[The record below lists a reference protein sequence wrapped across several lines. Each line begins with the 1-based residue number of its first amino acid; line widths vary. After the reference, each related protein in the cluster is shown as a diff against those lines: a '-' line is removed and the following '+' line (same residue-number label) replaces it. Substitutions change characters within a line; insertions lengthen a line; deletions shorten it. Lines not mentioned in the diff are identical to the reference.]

1 MKENLKIVIS
11 GGGTGG
17 HIFPAIAIADALKK
31 RFPKADILFIG
42 AKGRMEMERVP
53 KAGYPIEG
61 LWISGMTK
69 DLKSILLP
77 LKLTSSFNHAIAI
90 LKRFKPDVVIGVGGF
105 ASGPTLM
112 GANFLNIPTVIQ
124 EQNSYPGKTNRNVG
138 KKAKAICVAYDH
150 LDQWFPAEKIHF
162 TGNPLRANIKL
173 NGTREE
179 AAEFFHLNPE
189 KPVALLVG
197 GSQGALGINKGISA
211 QLAAFKDAD
220 LQLIWQTGKTYI
232 SQATGEVNALGL
244 GEQVKPSVFIDRMDL
259 AYGLADVVISR
270 AGAMSIS
277 ELALVQKPVIFVP
290 LPTAAEDHQTKNAQ
304 QLVDAEAA
312 IMVRNADTEKD
323 LVPTLMR
330 LANDPALREKLS
342 TNIGKFARP
351 NAANDIVDVI
361 INAISQ
367 PSNHISWNAKHSTES
382 ISNLKSKNEN

>member
-1 MKENLKIVIS
+1 MNTNENLKVVIS

-17 HIFPAIAIADALKK
+17 HIFPAIAIADALKR

-61 LWISGMTK
+61 LWISGFTK
-69 DLKSILLP
+69 EIKSLLLP
-77 LKLTSSFNHAIAI
+77 LKLTDSFNRAIAI

-112 GANFLNIPTVIQ
+112 AANFLRIPTVIQ

-138 KKAKAICVAYDH
+138 KKAKAICVASDH

-162 TGNPLRANIKL
+162 TGNPLRANITL

-179 AAEFFHLNPE
+179 AAEYFNLDPT

-211 QLAAFKDAD
+211 QLAAFKDND

-232 SQATGEVNALGL
+232 TQAQEEVKALSL
-244 GEQVKPSVFIDRMDL
+244 ESQVKPTVFIDRMDL

-312 IMVRNADTEKD
+312 IMVRNADTEKE
-323 LVPTLMR
+323 LI
-330 LANDPALREKLS
+330 PALFKLNADKELKEKLIN
-342 TNIGKFARP
+342 NIGKFARP
-351 NAANDIVDVI
+351 NAADDIVDVI
-361 INAISQ
+361 INVI
-367 PSNHISWNAKHSTES
+367 
-382 ISNLKSKNEN
+382 

>member
-1 MKENLKIVIS
+1 MKENLKVVIS

-17 HIFPAIAIADALKK
+17 HIFPAIAIADALKR

-61 LWISGMTK
+61 LWISGFTK
-69 DLKSILLP
+69 DLSALSLP
-77 LKLTSSFNHAIAI
+77 FKLVSSLTKACRI
-90 LKRFKPDVVIGVGGF
+90 LKRFQPDVVIGVGGF
-105 ASGPTLM
+105 ASGPTLKA
-112 GANFLNIPTVIQ
+112 ANWLGIPTVIQ

-162 TGNPLRANIKL
+162 TGNPLRANITL

-179 AAEFFHLNPE
+179 AAAFFHLDPN

-211 QLAAFKDAD
+211 QLAAFKDND

-232 SQATGEVNALGL
+232 TQAQEEVKALGL
-244 GEQVKPSVFIDRMDL
+244 ENQVKPTVFIERMDL
-259 AYGLADVVISR
+259 AYGLADMVISR

-323 LVPTLMR
+323 LIPTLFR
-330 LANDPALREKLS
+330 LKDDHELQAKMSA
-342 TNIGKFARP
+342 NIGKFARP
-351 NAANDIVDVI
+351 NAADDIVDQIIKVI
-361 INAISQ
+361 S
-367 PSNHISWNAKHSTES
+367 
-382 ISNLKSKNEN
+382 

>member
-1 MKENLKIVIS
+1 MKENLKVVIS

-17 HIFPAIAIADALKK
+17 HIFPAIAIADALKR
-31 RFPKADILFIG
+31 RFPKADIRFIG

-69 DLKSILLP
+69 DIKSLLLP
-77 LKLTSSFNHAIAI
+77 LKLTSSINHAIAI
-90 LKRFKPDVVIGVGGF
+90 LKRFKPNVVIGVGGF

-112 GANFLNIPTVIQ
+112 AANYLRIPTVIQ

-162 TGNPLRANIKL
+162 TGNPLRANIVL

-179 AAEFFHLNPE
+179 AAEYFHLDPS

-211 QLAAFKDAD
+211 QLAAFKDSD

-232 SQATGEVNALGL
+232 TQAQEEVNTLGL
-244 GEQVKPSVFIDRMDL
+244 ENQVKPTVFIDRMDL

-277 ELALVQKPVIFVP
+277 ELALVRKPVIFVP

-304 QLVDAEAA
+304 QLVNAEAA
-312 IMVRNADTEKD
+312 IMVRNSDTEKE
-323 LVPTLMR
+323 LVPTLFR
-330 LANDPALREKLS
+330 LKADRELQTRMS
-342 TNIGKFARP
+342 ENIGKFARP
-351 NAANDIVDVI
+351 NAADDIVEQI
-361 INAISQ
+361 IKAIS
-367 PSNHISWNAKHSTES
+367 
-382 ISNLKSKNEN
+382 

>member
-1 MKENLKIVIS
+1 MKENLKVVIS

-17 HIFPAIAIADALKK
+17 HIFPAIAIADALKR

-61 LWISGMTK
+61 LWISGFTK
-69 DLKSILLP
+69 DLSALSLP
-77 LKLTSSFNHAIAI
+77 FKLISSLSKARRI
-90 LKRFKPDVVIGVGGF
+90 LKRFQPDVVIGVGGY
-105 ASGPTLM
+105 ASGPTLKA
-112 GANFLNIPTVIQ
+112 ANWLGIPTVIQ

-150 LDQWFPAEKIHF
+150 LDQWFPAEKIHY
-162 TGNPLRANIKL
+162 TGNPLRANITL

-179 AAEFFHLNPE
+179 AAEYFQLDPT

-211 QLAAFKDAD
+211 QLAAFKDSD
-220 LQLIWQTGKTYI
+220 LQLIWQTGKFYFE
-232 SQATGEVNALGL
+232 QAQQEVKALGL
-244 GEQVKPSVFIDRMDL
+244 EKQVKPTVFIDRMDL

-312 IMVRNADTEKD
+312 LMVRNANTEKE
-323 LVPTLMR
+323 LIPTLFR
-330 LANDPALREKLS
+330 LKDDRKLQAKMS
-342 TNIGKFARP
+342 ANIGKFARP
-351 NAANDIVDVI
+351 NAANDIVEVI
-361 INAISQ
+361 IKAIS
-367 PSNHISWNAKHSTES
+367 
-382 ISNLKSKNEN
+382 

>member
-1 MKENLKIVIS
+1 MKENLKVVIS

-17 HIFPAIAIADALKK
+17 HIFPAIAIADALKR
-31 RFPKADILFIG
+31 RFPEADILFIG

-61 LWISGMTK
+61 LWISGFTK
-69 DLKSILLP
+69 DLSALSLP
-77 LKLTSSFNHAIAI
+77 FKLVSSLSKARRI
-90 LKRFKPDVVIGVGGF
+90 LKRFHPDVVIGVGGF
-105 ASGPTLM
+105 ASGPTLKA
-112 GANFLNIPTVIQ
+112 ANWLGIPTVIQ

-162 TGNPLRANIKL
+162 TGNPLRANITL

-179 AAEFFHLNPE
+179 AASFFNLDAN

-211 QLAAFKDAD
+211 QLAAFKDSD

-232 SQATGEVNALGL
+232 NQAQAEVRALGL
-244 GEQVKPSVFIDRMDL
+244 EGQVKPTVFIDRMDL

-277 ELALVQKPVIFVP
+277 ELALVRKPVIFVP

-312 IMVRNADTEKD
+312 LMVRNAEAEKE
-323 LVPTLMR
+323 LI
-330 LANDPALREKLS
+330 PALFKLKDDKALQAKLS
-342 TNIGKFARP
+342 ENIGKFARP
-351 NAANDIVDVI
+351 NAADDIVDQI
-361 INAISQ
+361 IKAI
-367 PSNHISWNAKHSTES
+367 ES
-382 ISNLKSKNEN
+382 

>member
-1 MKENLKIVIS
+1 MKENLKVVIS

-17 HIFPAIAIADALKK
+17 HIFPAIAIADALKR

-61 LWISGMTK
+61 LWISGFTK
-69 DLKSILLP
+69 DLSALSLP
-77 LKLTSSFNHAIAI
+77 FKLVSSLTKACRI
-90 LKRFKPDVVIGVGGF
+90 LKRFQPDVVIGVGGF
-105 ASGPTLM
+105 ASGPTLKA
-112 GANFLNIPTVIQ
+112 ANWLGIPTVIQ

-162 TGNPLRANIKL
+162 TGNPLRANITL

-179 AAEFFHLNPE
+179 AAAFFQLDPN

-211 QLAAFKDAD
+211 QLAAFKDSD

-232 SQATGEVNALGL
+232 TQAQEEVKALGL
-244 GEQVKPSVFIDRMDL
+244 ENQVKPTVFIERMDL
-259 AYGLADVVISR
+259 AYGLADMVISR

-323 LVPTLMR
+323 LIPTLFR
-330 LANDPALREKLS
+330 LKDDHELQAKMSA
-342 TNIGKFARP
+342 NIGKFARP
-351 NAANDIVDVI
+351 NAADDIVDQI
-361 INAISQ
+361 IKAIS
-367 PSNHISWNAKHSTES
+367 
-382 ISNLKSKNEN
+382 

>member
-1 MKENLKIVIS
+1 MKENLKVVIS

-17 HIFPAIAIADALKK
+17 HIFPAIAIADALKR
-31 RFPKADILFIG
+31 RFPEADILFIG

-61 LWISGMTK
+61 LWISGFTK
-69 DLKSILLP
+69 DLSALSLP
-77 LKLTSSFNHAIAI
+77 FKLISSLSKARRI
-90 LKRFKPDVVIGVGGF
+90 LKRFQPDVVVGVGGF
-105 ASGPTLM
+105 ASGPTLKA
-112 GANFLNIPTVIQ
+112 ANWLGIPTVIQ

-162 TGNPLRANIKL
+162 TGNPLRANITL

-179 AAEFFHLNPE
+179 AAEYFHLNPT

-211 QLAAFKDAD
+211 QLAAFKDSD
-220 LQLIWQTGKTYI
+220 LQLIWQTGKFYLE
-232 SQATGEVNALGL
+232 QAQQEVKALGL
-244 GEQVKPSVFIDRMDL
+244 EEQVKPTVFIDRMDL

-312 IMVRNADTEKD
+312 LMVRNADTEKE
-323 LVPTLMR
+323 LIPTLFR
-330 LANDPALREKLS
+330 LKDDRELQTKLS

-351 NAANDIVDVI
+351 NAADDIVEQI
-361 INAISQ
+361 IKALE
-367 PSNHISWNAKHSTES
+367 A
-382 ISNLKSKNEN
+382 

>member
-1 MKENLKIVIS
+1 MNENLKVVIS

-17 HIFPAIAIADALKK
+17 HIFPAIAIADALKR

-61 LWISGMTK
+61 LWISGFTK
-69 DLKSILLP
+69 EIKSLLLP
-77 LKLTSSFNHAIAI
+77 LKLTSSINHAIAI

-112 GANFLNIPTVIQ
+112 GANYLRIPTVIQ

-150 LDQWFPAEKIHF
+150 LDQWFPAENIHF
-162 TGNPLRANIKL
+162 TGNPLRANITL
-173 NGTREE
+173 NGTRKE
-179 AAEFFHLNPE
+179 AAEYFHLDPT

-211 QLAAFKDAD
+211 QLAAFKDSD
-220 LQLIWQTGKTYI
+220 LQLIWQTGKFYFE
-232 SQATGEVNALGL
+232 QAQQEVKSLGL
-244 GEQVKPSVFIDRMDL
+244 EAKVKPTVFIDRMDL

-312 IMVRNADTEKD
+312 IMVRNADTEKE
-323 LVPTLMR
+323 LIPTLFKLSADKER
-330 LANDPALREKLS
+330 KDKLS

-351 NAANDIVDVI
+351 NAADDIVNVI
-361 INAISQ
+361 IKAIS
-367 PSNHISWNAKHSTES
+367 
-382 ISNLKSKNEN
+382 

>member
-1 MKENLKIVIS
+1 MNENLKVVIS

-17 HIFPAIAIADALKK
+17 HIFPAIAIADALKR

-61 LWISGMTK
+61 LWISGFTK
-69 DLKSILLP
+69 EIKSLLLP
-77 LKLTSSFNHAIAI
+77 LKLTSSINHAIAI

-112 GANFLNIPTVIQ
+112 SANYLHIPTVIQ

-162 TGNPLRANIKL
+162 TGNPLRANITL

-179 AAEFFHLNPE
+179 AAEYFHLDPT

-211 QLAAFKDAD
+211 QLAAFKDSD
-220 LQLIWQTGKTYI
+220 LQLIWQTGKFYFE
-232 SQATGEVNALGL
+232 QAQQEVKSLGL
-244 GEQVKPSVFIDRMDL
+244 EQQVKPTIFIDRMDL

-312 IMVRNADTEKD
+312 IMVRNADTEKE
-323 LVPTLMR
+323 LIPTLFK
-330 LANDPALREKLS
+330 LSADKEWKNKLS

-351 NAANDIVDVI
+351 NAADDIVNVI
-361 INAISQ
+361 IKVIS
-367 PSNHISWNAKHSTES
+367 
-382 ISNLKSKNEN
+382 

>member
-1 MKENLKIVIS
+1 MKQNLKVVIS

-17 HIFPAIAIADALKK
+17 HIFPAIAIADALK
-31 RFPKADILFIG
+31 RHFAEANILFIG

-69 DLKSILLP
+69 DLKSLLLP
-77 LKLTSSFNHAIAI
+77 LKLVSSLTKARRI

-105 ASGPTLM
+105 ASGPTLKA
-112 GANFLNIPTVIQ
+112 ANWLGIPTVIQ

-150 LDQWFPAEKIHF
+150 LDQWFPAEKIHY
-162 TGNPLRANIKL
+162 TGNPLRANITL
-173 NGTREE
+173 NATREE
-179 AAEFFHLNPE
+179 AASFFHLDAT

-211 QLAAFKDAD
+211 QLATFKDSD

-232 SQATGEVNALGL
+232 NQANEEVKALGL
-244 GEQVKPSVFIDRMDL
+244 EERVKPTVFIERMDL

-270 AGAMSIS
+270 VGAMSIS
-277 ELALVQKPVIFVP
+277 ELALVKTSVIFVP
-290 LPTAAEDHQTKNAQ
+290 LPTAAEDPQTKNAQ

-312 IMVRNADTEKD
+312 LMVRNAEAEKD
-323 LVPTLMR
+323 LVPALMK
-330 LANDPALREKLS
+330 LASDKELQDKLS
-342 TNIGKFARP
+342 ANIGKFARP
-351 NAANDIVDVI
+351 NAADDIVNVI
-361 INAISQ
+361 IQAIE
-367 PSNHISWNAKHSTES
+367 K
-382 ISNLKSKNEN
+382 